1 MLTVDF
7 DLLAVQDNNIALD
20 AGCGLGR
27 HSFEFVSRGANVF
40 SMDMDMDC
48 VRRTRFTL
56 VYMRDNGQ
64 AKHDTHFQ
72 VLVGNAL
79 KLPFRDNTFDRVIC
93 AEVMEHVPDDNQAC
107 HELARV
113 LKPGG
118 LIAITVPTYISEMI
132 YDILTYEY
140 FTSPGGHIRKYVPK
154 KLAAIMENNGLKIY
168 AVDFRHSFHTIYWL
182 IRCVVG
188 LHLEDQL
195 MTRHYRNFLTRTL
208 FSPFMQKVER
218 FFDNFFPKSIILY
231 AQKPLQ

>member
-7 DLLAVQDNNIALD
+7 DLLAVKDNNIALD

-64 AKHDTHFQ
+64 AKQGTHFQ
-72 VLVGNAL
+72 VLLGNAL

-218 FFDNFFPKSIILY
+218 FFDNFFPK
-231 AQKPLQ
+231 

>member
-7 DLLAVQDNNIALD
+7 DLLAVKDNNIALD

-64 AKHDTHFQ
+64 AKQGTHFQ
-72 VLVGNAL
+72 VLLGNAL

-188 LHLEDQL
+188 LHLEDQP